1 MDNAGISN
9 EGWII
14 IRSGDDRDP
23 ADVRDQLVEAG
34 LDAEVVV
41 CVKAEQ
47 ADDARRILE
56 GMEGEADPSPELDL
70 ETIAVFQGLD
80 AEMQTAA
87 VEGLLEQSGISV
99 VVEGSSS
106 FPNLPHEIKVA
117 GNLAG
122 AARRILA
129 EAEAEGPAAAD
140 AQATAS

>member
-1 MDNAGISN
+1 MSHED
-9 EGWII
+9 WII
-14 IRSGDDRDP
+14 IGSGDGRDP
-23 ADVRDQLVEAG
+23 ADVRDQLVESG
-34 LDAEVVV
+34 IDAEVVV

-56 GMEGEADPSPELDL
+56 GMQGEADPSPELDL

-122 AARRILA
+122 AARQIL
-129 EAEAEGPAAAD
+129 AEAEGPAAAD
-140 AQATAS
+140 AQATSS